1 MEALRLHFR
10 GSCLEIAACKSG
22 TSLIGKMFTTEFS
35 EMDLRPHE
43 VAEAKIFFT
52 ANNFEKSRV
61 NCYWSI
67 LPLMGL
73 EIR

>member
-10 GSCLEIAACKSG
+10 GSCLELAACKSD

-35 EMDLRPHE
+35 EMGLPPHE
-43 VAEAKIFFT
+43 VAQAKIFFT
-52 ANNFEKSRV
+52 AKNFEKSRG
-61 NCYWSI
+61 NYYWSI